1 MDTTTVGVDLAKSR
15 FELAVADAEYRI
27 QRRARLTRTQFS
39 GFFSNHPQSRVVMEA
54 CGSAH
59 HWARTLQAQGH
70 QVQLL
75 PAQYV
80 RAYVKRNKTDAADAG
95 ALLEAARCAEICPV
109 PVKSIEQQSIQQ
121 LHRLRAQCMGTRT
134 ARINWLRGALREF
147 GFSIPLGARRGI
159 HAVRQALAAAEPTV
173 PALLRPGIEDTLAEI
188 AGLEQR
194 SAGIER
200 ELARLTREDPTVQAL
215 LGIPGIGLLSAT
227 ALAAAI
233 VDIQRFHSGRH
244 LASWLGL
251 TAREHSSGERRRL
264 GRISKRGDVYLRT
277 LLVHGARA
285 VLNAALSAKRRG
297 RPLDRL
303 RAWAVAAAE
312 RCGYNKA
319 TVALANKLARIVWA
333 TWKYQRPFDGNWAVR
348 SSTA

>member
-15 FELAVADAEYRI
+15 FELAVADGECRI
-27 QRRARLTRTQFS
+27 QQRACLTRTQFS
-39 GFFSNHPQSRVVMEA
+39 RFFGNHPQSRVVMEA

-59 HWARTLQAQGH
+59 HWARTLAAQGH

-95 ALLEAARCAEICPV
+95 ALLEAARCGEIRPV

-147 GFSIPLGARRGI
+147 GFSIPVGARRGI
-159 HAVRQALAAAEPTV
+159 SAVRQALAAPEPSV

-188 AGLEQR
+188 AALEAR
-194 SAGIER
+194 STGIER
-200 ELARLTREDPTVQAL
+200 ELARLTREDATVQAL
-215 LGIPGIGLLSAT
+215 LAIPGIGLLSAT

-233 VDIQRFHSGRH
+233 VDIQRFASGRQ

-264 GRISKRGDVYLRT
+264 GRISKRGDAYLRT
-277 LLVHGARA
+277 LLIHGARA
-285 VLNAALSAKRRG
+285 VLNAAQVAARRG

-303 RAWAVAAAE
+303 RAWACVTTE

-319 TVALANKLARIVWA
+319 T
-333 TWKYQRPFDGNWAVR
+333 
-348 SSTA
+348 

>member
-1 MDTTTVGVDLAKSR
+1 MDTTTVGVDLAKQR
-15 FELAVADAEYRI
+15 FELAVADGGDRI
-27 QRRARLTRTQFS
+27 TRRARLTRSQFAR
-39 GFFSNHPQSRVVMEA
+39 FFGNQPASLVVMEA

-59 HWARTLQAQGH
+59 HWARTLAAQGH
-70 QVQLL
+70 QVRLL

-95 ALLEAARCAEICPV
+95 ALIEAARCAEIRPV
-109 PVKSIEQQSIQQ
+109 PVKSIAQQSIQQ
-121 LHRLRAQCMGTRT
+121 LHRLRAQCMATRT

-147 GFSIPLGARRGI
+147 GFCIPLGARRGI
-159 HAVRQALAAAEPTV
+159 SAVRQALAATEPAV

-188 AGLEQR
+188 AALEQR
-194 SAGIER
+194 STRIER
-200 ELARLTREDPTVQAL
+200 ELAALTREDLVVRAL
-215 LGIPGIGLLSAT
+215 LGIPGIGPLSAT
-227 ALAAAI
+227 ALRAAI
-233 VDIQRFHSGRH
+233 VDIQRFASGRH

-277 LLVHGARA
+277 LLIHGARA
-285 VLNAALSAKRRG
+285 VLNAAHSAARRG

-303 RAWAVAAAE
+303 RTWALATAQ

-333 TWKYQRPFDGNWAVR
+333 TWKYQRPFDGNWAAR
-348 SSTA
+348 TGNA

>member
-1 MDTTTVGVDLAKSR
+1 MDTTTVGVDLAKHR

-27 QRRARLTRTQFS
+27 TRRARLSRGQFAQ
-39 GFFSNHPQSRVVMEA
+39 FFGNHAPSVVVMEA

-59 HWARTLQAQGH
+59 HWARSLQAQGH
-70 QVQLL
+70 QVRLL

-95 ALLEAARCAEICPV
+95 ALIEALRCGEIRPV
-109 PVKSIEQQSIQQ
+109 PVKSIAQQAIQQ
-121 LHRLRAQCMGTRT
+121 LHRLRSQCMATRT

-147 GFSIPLGARRGI
+147 GLNIPLGAQRGI
-159 HAVRQALAAAEPTV
+159 GAVRAALAAAEV
-173 PALLRPGIEDTLAEI
+173 PAVLGPVIEATLAEI
-188 AGLEQR
+188 ATLEAR
-194 SAGIER
+194 STDLER
-200 ELARLTREDPTVQAL
+200 QLAALTSDDAVVHELRR
-215 LGIPGIGLLSAT
+215 IPGIGLLSAT
-227 ALAAAI
+227 ALRAAI
-233 VDIQRFHSGRH
+233 VDIQRFGSGRR

-277 LLVHGARA
+277 LLIHGARA
-285 VLNAALSAKRRG
+285 VLNAAQNAARRG

-303 RAWAVAAAE
+303 RRWALATAQ

-333 TWKYQRPFDGNWAVR
+333 TWKHQRPFDGNWAA
-348 SSTA
+348 SAA